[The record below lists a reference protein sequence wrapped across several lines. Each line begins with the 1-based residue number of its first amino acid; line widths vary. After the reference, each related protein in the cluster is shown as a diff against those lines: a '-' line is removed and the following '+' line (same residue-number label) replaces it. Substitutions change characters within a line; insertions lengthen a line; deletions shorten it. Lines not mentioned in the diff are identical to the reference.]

1 MAERN
6 SGRGAVYALV
16 VIRGRLQVTGLLYE
30 YAKVLTSPKVSALSD
45 LPFEVAANGCG
56 KITRPLKQEKC

>member
-30 YAKVLTSPKVSALSD
+30 YAKVLTSPRFL
-45 LPFEVAANGCG
+45 
-56 KITRPLKQEKC
+56 R